1 MNSIFNNKQTSIYM
15 KSFIAKHIKI
25 TFLTSILLL
34 LAFFESAVCQTKKP
48 TTSDLYKNIEN
59 VRKVFT
65 GNDSLELHPFE
76 MFSILTFKAINTCAM
91 GGEYSILIMESE
103 KYGTSFYFDGLNND
117 FKHDNNEI
125 DCDWKGK
132 KATIFLKTIQDTL
145 KRDIYKNEK
154 YKVIFSYWNDS
165 EVSRTNIPT
174 ENNSGYYIVDIIPLT
189 SLFERQK
196 EFDY

>member
-59 VRKVFT
+59 VRKIFT
-65 GNDSLELHPFE
+65 GNDSLNLYPFE
-76 MFSILTFKAINTCAM
+76 MFSIMTFKNIETCGM
-91 GGEYSILIMESE
+91 SSNLIMESE
-103 KYGTSFYFDGLNND
+103 KYNTTIYFDRILNNFTYD
-117 FKHDNNEI
+117 DNVIE
-125 DCDWKGK
+125 CDWRGK
-132 KATIFLKTIQDTL
+132 KATIFLKTIRDTL
-145 KRDIYKNEK
+145 KRDVYKNEK
-154 YKVIFSYWNDS
+154 YKVIFSYSNDS
-165 EVSRTNIPT
+165 EVLRTNVPT
-174 ENNSGYYIVDIIPLT
+174 EYNSGFYIVDIIPLT

-196 EFDY
+196 KFDY